1 MKSLAR
7 STLVVTLGLALLL
20 LSCATEA
27 VAQEPERKL
36 SLGLRANILGGTGKP
51 VNDTL
56 GYGIFGR
63 YRLSE
68 RWLVGFGVDIASGF
82 DVEEP
87 EKFVGLVQDP
97 SVAVID
103 ASGES
108 YTFMAWIEREYTR
121 DSAKW
126 SWFWTLGLGYAS
138 VSVDDVQGPL
148 ESGGSFDLTFDVSSE
163 FVLSGSGGVRYGIG
177 STWKLEAAFRLDQ
190 RFADW
195 QVTDRVSGATGTIDD
210 YLIRG
215 FTLGVVKTL

>member
-1 MKSLAR
+1 MRKLAR
-7 STLVVTLGLALLL
+7 SALAATLGLAFLP
-20 LSCATEA
+20 SFAAEA
-27 VAQEPERKL
+27 SAQEPENDF

-51 VNDTL
+51 ANDTL

-68 RWLVGFGVDIASGF
+68 TWLVGFGVDIASGF

-87 EKFVGLVQDP
+87 EKLVGLVRDP
-97 SVAVID
+97 SVGVID
-103 ASGES
+103 ANADSH
-108 YTFMAWIEREYTR
+108 TFMAWIEREYAR
-121 DSAKW
+121 DPSRW

-148 ESGGSFDLTFDVSSE
+148 EGGGTYDLTFDTSSE
-163 FVLSGSGGVRYGIG
+163 LVLSGSGGLRYRIG
-177 STWKLEAAFRLDQ
+177 STWQLEAAFRLDQ

-215 FTLGVVKTL
+215 FTLGVVKAF